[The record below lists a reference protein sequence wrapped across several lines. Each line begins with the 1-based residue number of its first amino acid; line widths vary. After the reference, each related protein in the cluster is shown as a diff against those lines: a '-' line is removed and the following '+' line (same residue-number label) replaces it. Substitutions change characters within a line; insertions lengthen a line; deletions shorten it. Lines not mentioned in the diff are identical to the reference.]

1 MADLVFLKWG
11 RQPIISSKSLLS
23 PPIHE
28 KTVLTGC
35 ASSTSANP
43 LMVYIPR
50 QRNPGSGT
58 ATKVQ
63 RSHSRSR
70 KGWQNYFWNFFFENG
85 CASASQPLL
94 NWPIVITA
102 RKRSCGKVIFIHMS
116 VSHSVHRGVL
126 CMMSLPVWLPGP
138 MFLLWSHA
146 PSRVLCAGGPLDR
159 EYPGQKTPGQR
170 APWIETPLY
179 SKERAIRILLEYIL
193 VGYFSLLIFLQFH

>member
-11 RQPIISSKSLLS
+11 RQPIISPKTLLS

-63 RSHSRSR
+63 KSHSRSR
-70 KGWQNYFWNFFFENG
+70 AGWQNYFWNFFLKMGAPPPHSPPELANG
-85 CASASQPLL
+85 NYRPQTKLREGNVYTHVCQSFCSP
-94 NWPIVITA
+94 
-102 RKRSCGKVIFIHMS
+102 G
-116 VSHSVHRGVL
+116 GL
-126 CMMSLPVWLPGP
+126 CMMSLPVWLPSP
-138 MFLLWSHA
+138 MFLLWSHT
-146 PSRVLCAGGPLDR
+146 PSRVLCAGVPWTESTLDRKPLDR
-159 EYPGQKTPGQR
+159 EPPG
-170 APWIETPLY
+170 
-179 SKERAIRILLEYIL
+179 
-193 VGYFSLLIFLQFH
+193 

>member
-1 MADLVFLKWG
+1 MRV
-11 RQPIISSKSLLS
+11 
-23 PPIHE
+23 
-28 KTVLTGC
+28 
-35 ASSTSANP
+35 
-43 LMVYIPR
+43 VYIRKSAHGLHPPPKKSWIR
-50 QRNPGSGT
+50 HCNKGT
-58 ATKVQ
+58 EESLQIQDRLAKLLLE
-63 RSHSRSR
+63 
-70 KGWQNYFWNFFFENG
+70 FFFENG